1 MKGSVAMKLHGFA
14 SFHAVSLPKL
24 PHHSDVDG
32 EEEGQ
37 QRHAFLNVR
46 ILTQHCMSARS
57 HTPSFYSSSHRFAAC
72 HGWATSADAL
82 VPTYRHTHVK
92 ADESFVQSQ
101 EKALER

>member
-37 QRHAFLNVR
+37 QRHAFLYVR

-57 HTPSFYSSSHRFAAC
+57 HTPSFYSIQSSFCSLSRLGNKCRCLGAHI
-72 HGWATSADAL
+72 
-82 VPTYRHTHVK
+82 
-92 ADESFVQSQ
+92 
-101 EKALER
+101 